1 MFSNFAWSEIL
12 VIACVAI
19 IVVGPKD
26 LPAMLRSL
34 GKTIGG
40 VKRMAGDFQ
49 KQFNDALKEADL
61 DEVKNLTSTKGYG
74 PLEDARKSMEEL
86 TRSVNEP
93 VKNDPAKDELEAEA
107 VVPSATTDTKTT
119 KGVKAQEKTTPPSKS
134 PAKTTASKPKTASA
148 KAKAASAKATT
159 VKPAAVK
166 SSTAATKG
174 KSAAGSGAKPA
185 STKAETTS
193 KASARKS
200 STKAKTAS

>member
-1 MFSNFAWSEIL
+1 
-12 VIACVAI
+12 
-19 IVVGPKD
+19 
-26 LPAMLRSL
+26 MLRSL

-119 KGVKAQEKTTPPSKS
+119 KGVKAQEKTTPPSKP
-134 PAKTTASKPKTASA
+134 PAKTTASKAKTAATSTKAKTA
-148 KAKAASAKATT
+148 KAATT

-166 SSTAATKG
+166 PSTAATKG
-174 KSAAGSGAKPA
+174 KSAAGSGAKTA

-193 KASARKS
+193 KAFARKS